1 MVRFC
6 KELRSFLR
14 GLWNRGRAERESRH
28 LRGSFGKV
36 ITFTRPA
43 KKSGLKSRRAMEKRL
58 FGGRFRGK
66 VVILHTFGAAPCALF
81 YRNQY
86 MNTMKTLRM
95 VCLWLTALLL
105 AACGQRSDRMV
116 MEGKVRGLDKGE
128 FYVYSA
134 DGLREGV
141 DTVRVLDG
149 EFRYEC
155 GLTEPTLLT
164 LLFPNFSQIVIVAA
178 PGDELAFETSV
189 DRPAQAQVKGSKE
202 NELLTDFRQKAFNR
216 AETQV
221 RDEAEAFIRKNP
233 ATLAALAV
241 YQRYFER
248 DAGTDAARALSLLD
262 VLKKAQPRCAA
273 LQRMDIRLRALLQA
287 STGRKLPDFK
297 VQDLRG
303 DTVDSRQLRGKP
315 LVILFWGTWNSSTYA
330 QPRQV
335 RRLEREWG
343 DRVRFLVVGVDYD
356 AKNFATRFRRDSLDC
371 PMVCEGDAFASP
383 LAEKL
388 GVRTVPGNLLVDAG
402 GVIRARDLDLG
413 KLEQEVRKLLP

>member
-1 MVRFC
+1 
-6 KELRSFLR
+6 
-14 GLWNRGRAERESRH
+14 
-28 LRGSFGKV
+28 
-36 ITFTRPA
+36 
-43 KKSGLKSRRAMEKRL
+43 
-58 FGGRFRGK
+58 
-66 VVILHTFGAAPCALF
+66 
-81 YRNQY
+81 
-86 MNTMKTLRM
+86 MKTLRT
-95 VCLWLTALLL
+95 VCLWLSALLL
-105 AACGQRSDRMV
+105 VACGQRSDRMV

-202 NELLTDFRQKAFNR
+202 NELLTDFRQKAFNC

-273 LQRMDIRLRALLQA
+273 LQRMDSRLRALLQA